1 MAIRSWF
8 ELRGLPVTIPSEGR
22 SVGTVEDFYYELE
35 VNSVYALRV
44 KVGVLGKRALTAN
57 AISSIARDAI
67 TIASD
72 TMLIDESND
81 GQLSQLPMSGTLLSS
96 KVKSES
102 GRELG
107 TVSDILM
114 DTYPPVALRI
124 AAFQLAG
131 GKTFSANEVTD
142 YNGSE
147 ILILDKAAKRL

>member
-8 ELRGLPVTIPSEGR
+8 ELRGLPVMIPSEGR
-22 SVGTVEDFYYELE
+22 RVGTVEDFYYKLE
-35 VNSVYALRV
+35 TNSVYALRV
-44 KVGVLGKRALTAN
+44 KVRILGYCALTVN

-72 TMLIDESND
+72 MMLIDEAND
-81 GQLSQLPMSGTLLSS
+81 GQLSQLPRSGSLLSS

-107 TVSDILM
+107 TVSDILL

-124 AAFQLAG
+124 VAFRLSG
-131 GKTFSANEVTD
+131 GKTISANEVTD

>member
-8 ELRGLPVTIPSEGR
+8 ELRGLPVMIPSEGR
-22 SVGTVEDFYYELE
+22 RVGTVEDFYYKLE
-35 VNSVYALRV
+35 TNSVYALRV
-44 KVGVLGKRALTAN
+44 KVGILGYCALTAN

-81 GQLSQLPMSGTLLSS
+81 GQLSQLPRSGSLLSG

-107 TVSDILM
+107 TVSDILL

-124 AAFQLAG
+124 VAFRLGG
-131 GKTFSANEVTD
+131 GKTISAGEVTD